1 MNEKG
6 WWWLRAG
13 WLVRGCK
20 DRGCHR
26 QKTLRAPLFSYL
38 PGALSFLFH
47 LLARSY
53 ISRCGFEIIFM
64 SRRQRPHRVC
74 THICACISR
83 IGGVARRYSCLSSPL
98 NYAILRISEIWESFW
113 WIIISRGFSSRLLD
127 DMIFFSPLILLSTP
141 YFVFI
146 QMCIYH

>member
-74 THICACISR
+74 IYRESEVSREDTVACL
-83 IGGVARRYSCLSSPL
+83 VLW
-98 NYAILRISEIWESFW
+98 NYAILRILEIREPFR
-113 WIIISRGFSSRLLD
+113 WIITSRGFSSHLYGAIWFFLSPVTAIIHAA
-127 DMIFFSPLILLSTP
+127 IFAI
-141 YFVFI
+141 VFI
-146 QMCIYH
+146 QMYIYY